1 VHPGD
6 DSHPDTPDGV
16 CQPGTAPPA
25 APPRAA
31 RRHTPTAAAAPAG
44 DGGISADPA
53 KAIAGLETTTART
66 GEDTRRR
73 GWYWHWNHIVTQYAP
88 LIGLEGVGLLNSY
101 TVWTDRRE
109 ESPLRGYAF
118 PSQQSEASFYGQD
131 RAELITINKILVAL
145 DLIEIRKEMV
155 VRADEQGRRWRV
167 PHNLY
172 RVKDHG
178 DGANLTVDDV
188 LRVVELADR
197 DRAVYR
203 RVRHIFSARFAPI
216 DAQNVWW
223 RILDDLAANPTWL
236 RLAARVAA
244 EETRATARTKAGH
257 AARKGGFFVPADGDT
272 ATPGDTDNDSG
283 AASDDGVATTS
294 VAPINSGLA
303 VGVAPGNDGSGVAVA
318 PANSGSTPGVGGSNS
333 GSGRRRP
340 SMVAGVDNAPPT
352 SVEPVNTTK
361 DQDVNTTTTTTTTS
375 VSAEKMAGT
384 TGDSG
389 TPAATEPAAAAAR
402 MGDESAA
409 AVAPVVATGPGERPA
424 PGDGPGEAAAI
435 RAFEE
440 ANGRPSTP
448 AEQRLLREIAAQIDA
463 AAQTSRA
470 CGGSGW
476 GWVAA
481 AAYEAVEAGSAFVAP
496 RRLREIV
503 GRWSREGAPGE
514 VRAARVPQA
523 RPAAS
528 ATAMGVAAPAR
539 TAAGDAPAQAAA
551 GTEGVARGSRLVA
564 ESATEAAEAI
574 AGPVEPGVFHLAECG
589 MNSAQVWA
597 ATLAELQVGAALPA
611 DEVASW
617 VRPARLL
624 ARRAD
629 GVVVI
634 GAPNPLAQRR
644 LATRYGHALATAL
657 ARVIGGPVAVEVVVT
672 PAWMA
677 AQAASGEGA
686 GEAEAPAS

>member
-6 DSHPDTPDGV
+6 DSHPATPDGV
-16 CQPGTAPPA
+16 CQPGNAPPA
-25 APPRAA
+25 APSRAG
-31 RRHTPTAAAAPAG
+31 RRRTPAPPAASAEP
-44 DGGISADPA
+44 GISADPA

-66 GEDTRRR
+66 GEDSRRR

-118 PSQQSEASFYGQD
+118 PSQQSEAAFYGQD

-178 DGANLTVDDV
+178 DGTNLTADDV

-216 DAQNVWW
+216 DASNVWW
-223 RILDDLAANPTWL
+223 RILDDLAANPVWL
-236 RLAARVAA
+236 RLAERVAV
-244 EETRATARTKAGH
+244 EESRATARTKAGH
-257 AARKGGFFVPADGDT
+257 AARKGSFFVPADGDT

-283 AASDDGVATTS
+283 AAIGAGVEPTS
-294 VAPINSGLA
+294 VAPINSGFA
-303 VGVAPGNDGSGVAVA
+303 VGVAASNSGSGVGVA
-318 PANSGSTPGVGGSNS
+318 PVNSGSTTDVGGSNRA
-333 GSGRRRP
+333 SGRRRP
-340 SMVAGVDNAPPT
+340 SMVAGTDNAAPT

-361 DQDVNTTTTTTTTS
+361 NQDVNTTTTTTTMT
-375 VSAEKMAGT
+375 AGDEKAAGT

-389 TPAATEPAAAAAR
+389 AATGVAAVGTGGEP
-402 MGDESAA
+402 GA
-409 AVAPVVATGPGERPA
+409 AVAPVAAGPGERPA
-424 PGDGPGEAAAI
+424 PGDGPGEAAGI

-440 ANGRPSTP
+440 ANGRASTP
-448 AEQRLLREIAAQIDA
+448 AEQRLLREIAAQTDSA
-463 AAQTSRA
+463 ARTSGA

-481 AAYEAVEAGSAFVAP
+481 VTYEAVEAGSAFVAP

-514 VRAARVPQA
+514 DRAARVPQA
-523 RPAAS
+523 PPAAAPVATGVVARERDAASDAAAQPEAVAEGFARGARHVVES
-528 ATAMGVAAPAR
+528 ATGVAA
-539 TAAGDAPAQAAA
+539 APA
-551 GTEGVARGSRLVA
+551 
-564 ESATEAAEAI
+564 
-574 AGPVEPGVFHLAECG
+574 EPGVFFLPECG

-597 ATLAELQVGAALPA
+597 TTLSELQLGGGLAA
-611 DEVASW
+611 DEVTSW

-657 ARVIGGPVAVEVVVT
+657 ARVIGAPVAVEVVVT
-672 PAWMA
+672 SAWLA
-677 AQAASGEGA
+677 AQGAEDDPAGSAA
-686 GEAEAPAS
+686 APAS